1 MPTTN
6 PEKNREY
13 VRTSNMKKK
22 EQIGEEEYNKYF
34 ANNQQKYRDNK
45 KSTDEKAELYKKQQA
60 EYMKQYRAK
69 KKASKTITITDEKT
83 NAINTL
89 TNAIKARKARNELLN
104 KAIVKANETADKLSK
119 IYKEVMPK
127 VNGNKH
133 KRRKLA
139 VKYDLM

>member
-1 MPTTN
+1 
-6 PEKNREY
+6 
-13 VRTSNMKKK
+13 
-22 EQIGEEEYNKYF
+22 
-34 ANNQQKYRDNK
+34 
-45 KSTDEKAELYKKQQA
+45 
-60 EYMKQYRAK
+60 MKQYRAK
-69 KKASKTITITDEKT
+69 KKASKTVSDDKT
-83 NAINTL
+83 NAMNTL

-139 VKYDLM
+139 VKYSLM

>member
-1 MPTTN
+1 
-6 PEKNREY
+6 
-13 VRTSNMKKK
+13 
-22 EQIGEEEYNKYF
+22 
-34 ANNQQKYRDNK
+34 
-45 KSTDEKAELYKKQQA
+45 
-60 EYMKQYRAK
+60 MKQYRAK

-139 VKYDLM
+139 VKYGLM

>member
-13 VRTSNMKKK
+13 VKASNMKKK

-45 KSTDEKAELYKKQQA
+45 KSTEEKAELYKKQQA

-69 KKASKTITITDEKT
+69 QKQEKQEKGAISSIGDYIKASKTITI
-83 NAINTL
+83 
-89 TNAIKARKARNELLN
+89 R
-104 KAIVKANETADKLSK
+104 
-119 IYKEVMPK
+119 
-127 VNGNKH
+127 
-133 KRRKLA
+133 
-139 VKYDLM
+139 

>member
-22 EQIGEEEYNKYF
+22 DQIGEEEYNKYF

-69 KKASKTITITDEKT
+69 QKQEKQEKGKQEKG
-83 NAINTL
+83 ANTL
-89 TNAIKARKARNELLN
+89 INAWKAHKARKELQLRSMA
-104 KAIVKANETADKLSK
+104 KMAED
-119 IYKEVMPK
+119 EVMKTTKRQVGRPK
-127 VNGNKH
+127 KPRNPVGRPK
-133 KRRKLA
+133 KQQ
-139 VKYDLM
+139 